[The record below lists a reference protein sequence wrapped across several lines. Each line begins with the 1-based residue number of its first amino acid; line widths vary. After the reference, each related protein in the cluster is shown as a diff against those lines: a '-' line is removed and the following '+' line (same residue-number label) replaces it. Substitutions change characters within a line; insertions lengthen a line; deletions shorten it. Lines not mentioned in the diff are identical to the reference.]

1 MLINTSCEKLKCEKI
16 KKKIFEGY
24 LFQALGIKKKTM
36 LMKRYILL
44 FLLAFTAHNL
54 NAQQQAHGKLKS
66 TRDANLHVIRFQP
79 DSYPQVALTFHAT
92 DAAGNPV
99 WNIDKNDVRVTE
111 NGQQA
116 KVVQLRPLTADNG
129 LHTMLVVDHS
139 GSMAYD
145 QTYYEWLLS
154 LPIDSAHPDT
164 VYVSYKYVYDPV
176 NPEKYKTVKLAKDSA
191 VLQYHYVNEPDFSW
205 YKSPMYYAQQA
216 SIQYIKSMK
225 SPADKVGV
233 IGFSDY
239 SDLKIY
245 DCKADPQYRHKILGM
260 NAEGATAFYDGV
272 DEALRS
278 LVTHKGHRAVVALTD
293 GQDNSSSTSLDA
305 LINLAKKLKIPV
317 YVVGLGNVDSYPL
330 QRLAIETG
338 GEYHYTNDPKQL
350 NTLFLRISS
359 KIKAVYE
366 LVYKS
371 PFLTSVTPA
380 HDVQLTFDVDTAFL
394 KTQLFELPLP
404 ESVIRELVV
413 RESQPTAALQPEAD
427 VLEAQIAA
435 QEAVRFEKEA
445 PPEQQAEFPYGL
457 LIASVSVAGAGSL
470 LVKSRYGKKKPAALQ
485 LQNVFPN
492 PASGPVT
499 LSYIADIASGPV
511 AVHLLNNSGQPVLT
525 ESLDF
530 SGTHQLDVSA
540 FPAGNYYV
548 QLSAANGTS
557 VLPLIVQH

>member
-1 MLINTSCEKLKCEKI
+1 MQ
-16 KKKIFEGY
+16 F
-24 LFQALGIKKKTM
+24 
-36 LMKRYILL
+36 MKRYILF
-44 FLLAFTAHNL
+44 FLLVFTVQFLH
-54 NAQQQAHGKLKS
+54 AQKQVYGKVKS
-66 TRDANLHVIRFQP
+66 TSDADLHVIRLQP
-79 DSYPQVALTFHAT
+79 DSYPQVAVTFHAT
-92 DAAGNPV
+92 DVNGNPV

-116 KVVQLRPLTADNG
+116 KVVKLRPLSADNG

-139 GSMAYD
+139 GSMAHD
-145 QTYYEWLLS
+145 GRLIKWLNSLPRDSANPQMINHKRPGGWVNHGDNEGGGVRSTYYVKPL
-154 LPIDSAHPDT
+154 PDT
-164 VYVSYKYVYDPV
+164 LIQIYPFLK
-176 NPEKYKTVKLAKDSA
+176 
-191 VLQYHYVNEPDFSW
+191 QPDCSW
-205 YKSPMYYAQQA
+205 YKTPIELAHQA
-216 SIQYIKSMK
+216 TIQFVKMM
-225 SPADKVGV
+225 ANDKDKIG
-233 IGFSDY
+233 IMGFSD
-239 SDLKIY
+239 
-245 DCKADPQYRHKILGM
+245 KAELRIPDAKPDSETRRKILGM
-260 NAEGATAFYDGV
+260 NVFGGTAFYDAV
-272 DEALRS
+272 HESLLAL
-278 LVTHKGHRAVVALTD
+278 LTNKGSRAVVAFTD
-293 GQDNSSSTSLDA
+293 GMDNRSTNSADDV
-305 LINLAKKLKIPV
+305 IKLAKKLNIPV
-317 YVVGLGNVDSYPL
+317 YIVSLGDYDEFHSLNL
-330 QRLAIETG
+330 IAAETG
-338 GEYHYTNDPKQL
+338 GEYFHTNDPEKL
-350 NTLFLRISS
+350 NSIFQSIGR

-371 PFLTSVTPA
+371 PFLTSVTPV
-380 HDVQLTFDVDTAFL
+380 HDVQLKFDVDTAFL

-413 RESQPTAALQPEAD
+413 RESQPAAALQPEAD

-457 LIASVSVAGAGSL
+457 LIASVSAAGAGSL

-485 LQNVFPN
+485 LQQVFPN

-499 LSYIADIASGPV
+499 LSYIAAIASGPV

-540 FPAGNYYV
+540 LPAGNYFV

>member
-1 MLINTSCEKLKCEKI
+1 
-16 KKKIFEGY
+16 
-24 LFQALGIKKKTM
+24 
-36 LMKRYILL
+36 MKRYILFSL
-44 FLLAFTAHNL
+44 LVFAVQFLH
-54 NAQQQAHGKLKS
+54 AQKQVYGKVKS
-66 TRDANLHVIRFQP
+66 TRDADLHVIRLQP

-92 DAAGNPV
+92 DPNGNPV

-116 KVVQLRPLTADNG
+116 KVVKLRPLSVDNG

-145 QTYYEWLLS
+145 RTYYEWLLS

-164 VYVSYKYVYDPV
+164 VYVSYKYVYDPE

-205 YKSPMYYAQQA
+205 YKSPIYYAQQA
-216 SIQYIKSMK
+216 SIQYVKSMK

-245 DCKADPQYRHKILGM
+245 DCKTDPQYRHKILGM
-260 NAEGATAFYDGV
+260 NAEGGTAFYDGV

-305 LINLAKKLKIPV
+305 LINLANKLKIPV
-317 YVVGLGNVDSYPL
+317 YVVGLGNVDSHPL
-330 QRLAIETG
+330 QRLATETG

-350 NTLFLRISS
+350 NALFLRISN

-371 PFLTSVTPA
+371 PFLTSVTPS

-404 ESVIRELVV
+404 ESVIRELIV
-413 RESQPTAALQPEAD
+413 RELQPAAALQAETD
-427 VLEAQIAA
+427 VLAAQNSA
-435 QEAVRFEKEA
+435 QEAVQFEEETPA
-445 PPEQQAEFPYGL
+445 EPQQAEFPYGL
-457 LIASVSVAGAGSL
+457 LIASVSAAGAGSL
-470 LVKSRYGKKKPAALQ
+470 LVKSRYGKKKPVVLQ
-485 LQNVFPN
+485 LQKVFPN

-530 SGTHQLDVSA
+530 SGTHRLDVSA
-540 FPAGNYYV
+540 LPAGNYFV
-548 QLSAANGTS
+548 QLSASIGTS